1 VTIAALIACS
11 VLVVHAQSDALAR
24 ARASLDAREYAAAEL
39 ALAKLPPSERG
50 TLAARLSFEVGDFVG
65 ASRAAAEAL
74 PGADPST
81 RRELLWWGAKSA
93 LWLQD
98 AEAARAWT
106 TALAES
112 CVGDE
117 AWSSVVADYTLR
129 AAQLAEVR
137 RDERRGL
144 AASRSVVALAAVA
157 GVVLLVARNGRAQ
170 SSGPRALSTSERA
183 TTGP

>member
-1 VTIAALIACS
+1 MTIAALLACS
-11 VLVVHAQSDALAR
+11 ALLVHAQSDALER
-24 ARASLDAREYAAAEL
+24 ARASLDARDYADAEA
-39 ALAKLPPSERG
+39 ALAEVPPAERG
-50 TLAARLSFEVGDFVG
+50 TLAARLSFEVGDFV
-65 ASRAAAEAL
+65 AATRSAADAL
-74 PGADPST
+74 PGADVAT

-117 AWSSVVADYTLR
+117 AWSPVVADYTLR

-144 AASRSVVALAAVA
+144 FASRSVVALAAVA

-170 SSGPRALSTSERA
+170 PSGPRAISTSERA
-183 TTGP
+183 TTDR